1 MNITFEEKEN
11 LLGEVKLELEPQDYL
26 PSVQKKLKDVSKYA
40 QMPGFRPGKV
50 PTSLLQKMYGKSIL
64 IEEVNKIVN
73 TQISDYLKN
82 NNINVLLNYEID
94 ETRSSID
101 AISHFNFNQPAIL
114 NFHFNLVLR
123 PKLNIDLNALLSD
136 TNFTLYEIKPTEEEI
151 QEFITDVSYDH
162 GTSENPQ
169 TVDLND
175 LLYGSLT
182 SPENENFKKPMQLN
196 LRKAPL
202 SIAEKFVGKKADDTL
217 EFDLETIK
225 TLHKNYAARIT
236 DKDFLL
242 QENAPKTLIY
252 TIKNIT
258 RITPHELNEEFYNTV
273 SIGKAMDKDTFYHF
287 IQEKLARQYNFIA
300 KNKLYDKVMDLLLE
314 KISISLPLET
324 IRERLSKNPESKFN
338 TLTPEQQDKVLKD
351 QLNILKERIIAD
363 EILQANHITITDT
376 DIQRQSVVEMKI
388 RISYMLNMPF
398 VDFITLE
405 EVDLE
410 GNEEHL
416 RIYELAKKILDK
428 EEDQNKLYYE
438 AESYYV
444 QKILLE
450 QVPFVRKE
458 VTLTEYRQ
466 MD

>member
-50 PTSLLQKMYGKSIL
+50 PTSLLQKMYGKGIL
-64 IEEVNKIVN
+64 LEEVNKIVN
-73 TQISDYLKN
+73 TQVSDYLKN
-82 NNINVLLNYEID
+82 NNIKILLNYEIN
-94 ETRSSID
+94 EAKSSVD
-101 AISHFNFNQPAIL
+101 AISHFDFNQPAVL
-114 NFHFNLVLR
+114 NFYFNLVLR
-123 PKLNIDLNALLSD
+123 PNLNIDLNTLLSD
-136 TNFTLYEIKPTEEEI
+136 SHLTLYEIKPTEEEI
-151 QEFITDVSYDH
+151 QEFITDLSYDH
-162 GTSENPQ
+162 GTNENPQ
-169 TVDLND
+169 TADLSD
-175 LLYGSLT
+175 FLYGSLT
-182 SPENENFKKPMQLN
+182 SAEDENFKKPMQLN

-202 SIAEKFVGKKADDTL
+202 SIAEKFVGKKADDTV

-225 TLHKNYAARIT
+225 TLHKNNASRIT
-236 DKDFLL
+236 DNDFLH
-242 QENAPKTLIY
+242 QENAPKTFIY

-258 RITPHELNEEFYNTV
+258 RITPHELNEKFYDTISN
-273 SIGKAMDKDTFYHF
+273 GKATDKDSFYHF
-287 IQEKLARQYNFIA
+287 VQEKLVRQYNFIA
-300 KNKLYDKVMDLLLE
+300 KNKLYDKVIDLLLE
-314 KISISLPLET
+314 KISISLPIET

-338 TLTPEQQDKVLKD
+338 SLTPEQQDKVLKD
-351 QLNILKERIIAD
+351 QINILKERIIAD

-388 RISYMLNMPF
+388 RISYMLNTHF

-410 GNEEHL
+410 GNEEHF
-416 RIYELAKKILDK
+416 RIYELAQKILDK

-438 AESYYV
+438 AERYYV

-450 QVPFVRKE
+450 QAPLTRKE